1 MCQHQHAV
9 MPVWLL
15 TRCLSIQPV
24 WLRRLLAAWH
34 MGLTTA
40 CATLQVL
47 MTDNEPKVLAIL
59 NDCAASNF
67 EQAAAGPQLGHVGVA
82 QPHAAAREQ
91 HTVPANMADQQDAAA
106 GAADLADPDDA
117 SSCED
122 LDDFLQPQTG
132 HQEPGMTQTWDHVST
147 LLHPE
152 SLWWRLEAAS
162 RWPTTLHTSPAPMSD
177 K

>member
-1 MCQHQHAV
+1 
-9 MPVWLL
+9 
-15 TRCLSIQPV
+15 
-24 WLRRLLAAWH
+24 
-34 MGLTTA
+34 
-40 CATLQVL
+40 

-91 HTVPANMADQQDAAA
+91 HTVPANMADQQDAAT

-132 HQEPGMTQTWDHVST
+132 HQEPGMTQTWDQVST
-147 LLHPE
+147 LLYPE
-152 SLWWRLEAAS
+152 ALWWRLEAAS
-162 RWPTTLHTSPAPMSD
+162 RPQPCTPALPQCLTNSSTAAVAAG
-177 K
+177 KHARPPPGLGGGPAERAHAASNGFRAWAGP